1 MNKYSKLFLLSL
13 VVAQLSAEQILIK
26 GGTIFDGKNEAF
38 IADILIEDG
47 KVAKISSN
55 ISARAN
61 ETIDAT
67 DRIITPGIMAPQT
80 QIGIIEIG
88 AIRAP
93 KATSSD
99 IYTIG
104 FSVYDAFNP
113 NSTLVP
119 WNRSNGV
126 TSAISLPDLDYDP
139 LS

>member
-88 AIRAP
+88 AISNQGYKQR
-93 KATSSD
+93 
-99 IYTIG
+99 YHTIG
-104 FSVYDAFNP
+104 FSIYDAFNP
-113 NSTLVP
+113 NSTIAMESFQ
-119 WNRSNGV
+119 RM

-139 LS
+139 